1 MKHNHVVKKN
11 DVLFGSFFK
20 IIIEKINLWVNGLGN
35 AFLLLYSTIVSIF
48 KPPFE
53 YPLILKQL
61 NFVGVRSF
69 WVVLLTGTFT
79 GMVIA
84 LQGFYQLSETSTEGM
99 TGAIVSV
106 SIVKELGPIITSF
119 VLSGRIGASITA
131 EIGAMK
137 VSEQIAAM
145 IAMGVSPAK
154 YLVAPRL
161 IGCLIMLPVLTI
173 FADAWGFLG
182 GLLIAVF
189 LLSMNARFFINQFQ
203 TGLMINDII
212 IGSIKAAI
220 FGVIIAFVGCYKGFS
235 VKETSGAEGV
245 GHATTGATV
254 MSLLLILTTNFLI
267 DHLLY
272 TVLGL

>member
-1 MKHNHVVKKN
+1 MKYNQAAKKDN
-11 DVLFGSFFK
+11 VFHRSLFK
-20 IIIEKINLWVNGLGN
+20 RIIEKVTLWVNGLGN
-35 AFLLLYSTIVSIF
+35 FSLLVYSTIASIF

-61 NFVGVRSF
+61 HLVGVHSF
-69 WVVLLTGTFT
+69 WVVLVTGTVT
-79 GMVIA
+79 GMIIA
-84 LQGFYQLSETSTEGM
+84 LQGFYQLSDTSTEGM

-106 SIVKELGPIITSF
+106 SIVKELGPIITAF

-137 VSEQIAAM
+137 VSEQIDAM
-145 IAMGVSPAK
+145 LAMGVSPAK
-154 YLVAPRL
+154 YLVVPRL

-173 FADAWGFLG
+173 FSDAWGFLG
-182 GLLIAVF
+182 GFVIAVF
-189 LLSMNARFFINQFQ
+189 LLSMNARFFLNQFQ
-203 TGLMINDII
+203 AGLMINDII

-220 FGVIIAFVGCYKGFS
+220 FGMIIALVGCYKGFS

-245 GHATTGATV
+245 GHATTGSTV
-254 MSLLLILTTNFLI
+254 MSLLLILMMNFLL

>member
-1 MKHNHVVKKN
+1 MKHNHAVKKD
-11 DVLFGSFFK
+11 DVFLQSFFK
-20 IIIEKINLWVNGLGN
+20 FIIEKINLWFNGLGN
-35 AFLLLYSTIVSIF
+35 ASLLVYSTIVSIF

-53 YPLILKQL
+53 YSLILKQL
-61 NFVGVRSF
+61 HTVGVRSF
-69 WVVLLTGTFT
+69 QVVLLTGTFT

-84 LQGFYQLSETSTEGM
+84 LQGFYQLSETSMEGM
-99 TGAIVSV
+99 MGAIVSV
-106 SIVKELGPIITSF
+106 SIVKELGPIITAF

-137 VSEQIAAM
+137 VSEQIDAM
-145 IAMGVSPAK
+145 LAMGVSPAK
-154 YLVAPRL
+154 YLVVPRF

-173 FADAWGFLG
+173 FADAWGLLG
-182 GLLIAVF
+182 GFLVAVF
-189 LLSMNARFFINQFQ
+189 LLSMNARFFVNQFQ

-212 IGSIKAAI
+212 IGSIKSAI
-220 FGVIIAFVGCYKGFS
+220 FGMIIALVGCYKGFS

-245 GHATTGATV
+245 GRATTGSTV
-254 MSLLLILTTNFLI
+254 MSLLLILTTNFLL